1 MFRWPDWAIWQ
12 QTALIFVVFAI
23 SSSAIVVATGLFEF
37 RIANNPYT
45 LLRASL
51 FALIIPSLLEELMFR
66 GPLVAL
72 QTRIHASAMTAA
84 ALASLTLFVL
94 WHPFNAAFMLT
105 EAQSLFFDW
114 RFLVL
119 ALFLGIATT
128 TAALRARSIWPAV
141 AIHWAAVV
149 TWKAFFGGPNFF

>member
-1 MFRWPDWAIWQ
+1 MFRWPNWAIWR

-23 SSSAIVVATGLFEF
+23 SSLAFILTTGLFDF
-37 RIANNPYT
+37 RLANNPYA
-45 LLRASL
+45 LLRASII
-51 FALIIPSLLEELMFR
+51 ALILPSLLEELMFR

-72 QTRIHASAMTAA
+72 QTRTHASAMTAA
-84 ALASLTLFVL
+84 ALGSLTLFVL
-94 WHPFNAAFMLT
+94 WHPFNAEFMLT

-119 ALFLGIATT
+119 ALFLGIAAT

-141 AIHWAAVV
+141 AIHWAAVIS
-149 TWKAFFGGPNFF
+149 WKTFFSGPNFF